1 MPLAT
6 GTGVG
11 VSLAWLH
18 GAGGGASLSG
28 SLALLVFLKYWLDDL
43 GLLSSGDP
51 VDTLVSVRDTTS
63 SITDSNY
70 ALHYGAL

>member
-18 GAGGGASLSG
+18 GAGGASLSG